1 MPIMGKIFCL
11 TRRGLC
17 ASPVLTGAA
26 VVYPAFHRQYQ
37 CNSKQNKK
45 LLIKLQILDSL
56 KLRLDSC
63 KRAWMG
69 GTGNDYPHFARSY
82 QYKMFL

>member
-1 MPIMGKIFCL
+1 M
-11 TRRGLC
+11 
-17 ASPVLTGAA
+17 
-26 VVYPAFHRQYQ
+26 
-37 CNSKQNKK
+37 
-45 LLIKLQILDSL
+45 QILDSL

-82 QYKMFL
+82 QYKMRIIKWFLMILLFFKPPIFLPIMGKKYICALRKDFMVNYQKRSVHLDF